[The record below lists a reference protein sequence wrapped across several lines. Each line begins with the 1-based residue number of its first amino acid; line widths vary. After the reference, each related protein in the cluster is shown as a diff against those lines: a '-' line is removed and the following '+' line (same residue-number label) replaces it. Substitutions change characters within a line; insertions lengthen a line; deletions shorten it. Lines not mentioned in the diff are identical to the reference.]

1 MFKRLTIL
9 IFMLSLLSITRPVA
23 QKNVEALLNVETVP
37 NVETVMQFLP
47 PKYLGTYQWVNYQE
61 SWSVVVSISDSK
73 ALNESDIEL
82 NGIERFVN
90 EKTQEVYESKI
101 RVLINIRSLNFVM
114 QEIYSEKED
123 GFIPMVYRGTMS
135 PDLRD
140 LKAEWVSGNGEIVVM
155 TLRAMV
161 R

>member
-1 MFKRLTIL
+1 MLKRLTIL
-9 IFMLSLLSITRPVA
+9 IFVSLLSITPPVG
-23 QKNVEALLNVETVP
+23 QKNVEAVMNVETVR
-37 NVETVMQFLP
+37 NVETVLQSLP
-47 PKYLGTYQWVNYQE
+47 TKYSGTYQWVNSQE

-82 NGIERFVN
+82 KGIEKFVN

-101 RVLINIRSLNFVM
+101 RVIINIRSLNFVM
-114 QEIYSEKED
+114 EEIYSEKDD

-135 PDLRD
+135 PDLRNI
-140 LKAEWVSGNGEIVVM
+140 KAEWVSGDGEIVVM

>member
-9 IFMLSLLSITRPVA
+9 IFVLLLLITRPLA
-23 QKNVEALLNVETVP
+23 QKNVEALLNLETVP
-37 NVETVMQFLP
+37 NVETALQSLP
-47 PKYLGTYQWVNYQE
+47 TKYSGTYQWVKYQE
-61 SWSVVVSISDSK
+61 LSSVVVSISDAK

-82 NGIERFVN
+82 NGSERFVN
-90 EKTQEVYESKI
+90 GKTQEVYESKI
-101 RVLINIRSLNFVM
+101 RVLINIRSLNIVM
-114 QEIYSEKED
+114 EEIYSEKED

-140 LKAEWVSGNGEIVVM
+140 IKAEWVSGNGEIVVM

>member
-1 MFKRLTIL
+1 M
-9 IFMLSLLSITRPVA
+9 
-23 QKNVEALLNVETVP
+23 
-37 NVETVMQFLP
+37 
-47 PKYLGTYQWVNYQE
+47 
-61 SWSVVVSISDSK
+61 
-73 ALNESDIEL
+73 
-82 NGIERFVN
+82 N

-114 QEIYSEKED
+114 EEIYSEKED

-140 LKAEWVSGNGEIVVM
+140 IKAEWVSRDGEIVVM

>member
-9 IFMLSLLSITRPVA
+9 IFVLLLLIARPVA
-23 QKNVEALLNVETVP
+23 QKNVEALLNIKTVP
-37 NVETVMQFLP
+37 NVETALQSLP
-47 PKYLGTYQWVNYQE
+47 TKYSGTYQWVKYQE
-61 SWSVVVSISDSK
+61 PSSVVVSISDAK

-82 NGIERFVN
+82 NGSERFVN
-90 EKTQEVYESKI
+90 GKTQEVYESKI

-114 QEIYSEKED
+114 EEIYPDKED

-135 PDLRD
+135 PHLRD
-140 LKAEWVSGNGEIVVM
+140 IKAEWVSGDGEIVVM

>member
-1 MFKRLTIL
+1 M
-9 IFMLSLLSITRPVA
+9 LSITPPVG
-23 QKNVEALLNVETVP
+23 QKNVEAVMNVETVR
-37 NVETVMQFLP
+37 NVETVLQSLP
-47 PKYLGTYQWVNYQE
+47 TKYSGTYQWVNSQE

-114 QEIYSEKED
+114 EEIYSEKED

-140 LKAEWVSGNGEIVVM
+140 IKAEWVSGDGAIVVM

>member
-1 MFKRLTIL
+1 M
-9 IFMLSLLSITRPVA
+9 RPLA
-23 QKNVEALLNVETVP
+23 QKNVEALLNLETVP
-37 NVETVMQFLP
+37 NVETAMQSLP
-47 PKYLGTYQWVNYQE
+47 TKYSGTYQWVKYQE
-61 SWSVVVSISDSK
+61 LSSVVVSISDSK

-82 NGIERFVN
+82 NGSERFVN

-101 RVLINIRSLNFVM
+101 RVFMNIRSLNFVM
-114 QEIYSEKED
+114 EEIYSEKED

-140 LKAEWVSGNGEIVVM
+140 IKAEWVSADGEIVAM

>member
-1 MFKRLTIL
+1 V
-9 IFMLSLLSITRPVA
+9 SLLSITRPVG
-23 QKNVEALLNVETVP
+23 QKNVEAVLNVETVP
-37 NVETVMQFLP
+37 NVETVLQSLP
-47 PKYLGTYQWVNYQE
+47 TKYSGTYQWVNSQE
-61 SWSVVVSISDSK
+61 SWSVVLSISDSK

-90 EKTQEVYESKI
+90 GKTQEVYESKV

-114 QEIYSEKED
+114 EEIYSEKED

-135 PDLRD
+135 PDLREI
-140 LKAEWVSGNGEIVVM
+140 KAEWISGDGEIVVM

>member
-1 MFKRLTIL
+1 MFERLTIL
-9 IFMLSLLSITRPVA
+9 IFVSLLSITPPVG
-23 QKNVEALLNVETVP
+23 QKNVEAVMNVEAVP
-37 NVETVMQFLP
+37 NVERVLQSLLT
-47 PKYLGTYQWVNYQE
+47 KYSGTYQWVNSQE

-82 NGIERFVN
+82 KGIERFVN
-90 EKTQEVYESKI
+90 GKTQEVYESKI
-101 RVLINIRSLNFVM
+101 RALINIRSLNFVM
-114 QEIYSEKED
+114 EEIYSEKED

-140 LKAEWVSGNGEIVVM
+140 IKAEWVSRDGEIVVM

>member
-9 IFMLSLLSITRPVA
+9 IFVSLLSITPPVG
-23 QKNVEALLNVETVP
+23 QKNVEAVMNVETVR
-37 NVETVMQFLP
+37 NVETVLQSLP
-47 PKYLGTYQWVNYQE
+47 TKYSGTYQWVNSQE

-114 QEIYSEKED
+114 EEIYSEKED

-140 LKAEWVSGNGEIVVM
+140 IKAEWVSGDGAIVVM